1 MVGVLQVREE
11 DEVMVVTKDGKTIR
25 TAVKGISRIGRATQ
39 GVIVLKIV
47 ESGDQVAS
55 IARLVE
61 GTSRPPEGP
70 LEEKG

>member
-1 MVGVLQVREE
+1 VREE

-25 TAVKGISRIGRATQ
+25 TSVKGINRIGRATQ

-47 ESGDQVAS
+47 DSGDQVAS

-61 GTSRPPEGP
+61 GTSRPAEAP
-70 LEEKG
+70 LEEQD